1 MLRSRLRALNTEQVF
16 SQLSHI
22 RGCELT
28 FLVVVLVCLRV
39 PHVCCLLNMRKL
51 ACETHILSGVSKI
64 SPMLTYAL
72 CQTESSFWSMLKY
85 WPLYSIAVG
94 NNSDRE
100 TSLVVRTLWYPV
112 LPGSFSV
119 KYRCWEKITE
129 LSNRSLQLIESNQ
142 TQQPILK
149 KRGKQL
155 PLDVNHRDSDALVT
169 AGILSR
175 IPDRPLSTTLVFV
188 VMVCGW
194 KNNWFWFAI
203 IQLPLLFKPLLRV
216 FLAGKQGKRPGD
228 CCLHTLSVCF
238 SAKNWKTTVA
248 EER

>member
-1 MLRSRLRALNTEQVF
+1 MDNLELLFFSLLPNCWNDRCIAPGPVYIVLRSRLRALNTEQVF

-85 WPLYSIAVG
+85 WPLYSITMG

-129 LSNRSLQLIESNQ
+129 LSNRSLQFDWIQSNSTAH
-142 TQQPILK
+142 TQE
-149 KRGKQL
+149 KR
-155 PLDVNHRDSDALVT
+155 
-169 AGILSR
+169 
-175 IPDRPLSTTLVFV
+175 
-188 VMVCGW
+188 
-194 KNNWFWFAI
+194 
-203 IQLPLLFKPLLRV
+203 
-216 FLAGKQGKRPGD
+216 
-228 CCLHTLSVCF
+228 
-238 SAKNWKTTVA
+238 
-248 EER
+248 